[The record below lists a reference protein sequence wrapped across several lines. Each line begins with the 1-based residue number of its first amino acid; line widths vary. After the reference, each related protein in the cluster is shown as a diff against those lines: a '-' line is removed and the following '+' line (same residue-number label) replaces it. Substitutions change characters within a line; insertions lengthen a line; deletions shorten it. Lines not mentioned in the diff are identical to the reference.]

1 MNTTYIFKTAQGLR
15 VASIT
20 TLAVL
25 LSACGGG
32 ETAKSQ
38 AAQGN
43 ATVEPTVSAQAVHP
57 SVKYPDHHEFEAA
70 LDVPFVSNEASG
82 ARTLSV
88 LLDYPGAPDG
98 QLLAYQVELL
108 NPAGTVVQEW
118 SGLQSYAGKPQSV
131 RLAWAGRSGDQSKLA
146 DGIYTVR
153 MTALSADAEQ
163 APKVESSKAKV
174 AALLA
179 GYSGDHAPVTQSW
192 PLSLGK
198 TPRVAM
204 PTFKALAIASNVE
217 TDKRRAQAATPATGS
232 WPYTIYYGTFHGQTN
247 DSDGGGAI
255 ATCSS
260 SLPAQSGE
268 FGPDAAFP
276 YAKNAG
282 LDFLANTDHNH
293 YFDGST
299 GTNTSASSSVAK
311 ARYQNGL
318 TIAANYTAAT
328 PGFLALYGMEWGVI
342 SNGGHLNIF
351 NSNELFSWEYN
362 GSGEL
367 FGDRYTSK
375 TDYAALYTTMRTQ
388 GLVGQFN
395 HPDSTGQF
403 VVNGVDLGY
412 TADGDEV
419 MVMAEI
425 MNTSAFSSNTTETET
440 SRSLY
445 EGSYKKLLERGFH
458 VAPATNQDNHCAN
471 WGLSYTNRTAVLIPN
486 GTALTKASMVEALR
500 ARRVFATMDKNS
512 QVVLSAN
519 GHIMGERFDN
529 IGPLNLNVGYANPN
543 GRTVALTEI
552 YEGVP
557 GRNGTVSLLSNS
569 PAVSITPSMGKHFY
583 YAKLTQDDGKVLWSA
598 PLWVNQ
604 TVDGADQTPPTVSAS
619 VTGNTGTITLNATAS
634 DNVGVT
640 KVELWLDGGLKTTL
654 TSAPYKLDVD
664 SSLLANG
671 THSLVAKAF
680 DAAGNSTTS
689 SPVSFEVSN
698 VSAGMTESESNN
710 TIAKANAVGKRA
722 TVNGFIGTTSDKDY
736 FSVSLAANQ
745 RIRVDMV
752 GPSGTDYDLYLVTS
766 SGAGLARSES
776 STSSE
781 SMTYTNTA
789 TARTVYIKVQSYAGS
804 STTMGYTLTISYP

>member
-1 MNTTYIFKTAQGLR
+1 MTSSGLR
-15 VASIT
+15 LASLT
-20 TLAVL
+20 TLALL

-32 ETAKSQ
+32 ESAKSQ
-38 AAQGN
+38 SQASAA
-43 ATVEPTVSAQAVHP
+43 AEPRVTAQAVHP

-70 LDVPFVSNEASG
+70 LDVPFASSDSKG

-88 LLDYPGAPDG
+88 LLDYPGAPIG
-98 QLLAYQVELL
+98 QLLAYRVELL
-108 NPAGTVVQEW
+108 SPSGQAVQRW
-118 SGLQSYAGKPQSV
+118 SGVENYAGKPQAV
-131 RLAWAGRSGDQSKLA
+131 RLAWAGRSGDQAKLT
-146 DGIYTVR
+146 DGVYTVR
-153 MTALSADAEQ
+153 MVALSADADQ
-163 APKVESSKAKV
+163 APKADGGD
-174 AALLA
+174 AQFDALLA
-179 GYSGDHAPVTQSW
+179 GHSGDHAPVTQSW
-192 PLSLGK
+192 PLALGK

-204 PTFKALAIASNVE
+204 PTFKALAVGANVDG
-217 TDKRRAQAATPATGS
+217 DKRKALAATATTGS

-260 SLPAQSGE
+260 SQPAQSGQ

-293 YFDGST
+293 YFDGSS
-299 GTNTSASSSVAK
+299 GTNLSGSVAAAK
-311 ARYQNGL
+311 SRYQAGL
-318 TIAANYTAAT
+318 TVASNYTTAN

-342 SNGGHLNIF
+342 NNGGHLNIF

-362 GSGEL
+362 SSGEL
-367 FGDRYTSK
+367 FGDRFTSK
-375 TDYAALYTTMRTQ
+375 TDYGALYTTMRSL

-395 HPDSTGQF
+395 HPDDTGQF
-403 VVNGVDLGY
+403 AVNGVDLGY

-425 MNTSAFSSNTTETET
+425 MNTSAFSNNTTETET
-440 SRSLY
+440 SRSSY
-445 EGSYKKLLERGFH
+445 EFTYKKLLERGFH

-471 WGLSYTNRTAVLIPN
+471 WGASYTNRTAVLIPN
-486 GTALTKASMVEALR
+486 GTALSKASMVEALR

-529 IGPLNLNVGYANPN
+529 IGALNLNVGFANPN

-557 GRNGTVSLLSNS
+557 GRNGTVTVLSNS
-569 PAVSITPSMGKHFY
+569 PALSITPSLGQHFY

-604 TVDGADQTPPTVSAS
+604 TVDNADTTPPTVSAG
-619 VTGNTGTITLNATAS
+619 VTGTSGTISLTATAS

-640 KVELWLDGGLKTTL
+640 KVELWLDGGLKATL
-654 TSAPYKLDVD
+654 TSAPYKLDVN
-664 SSLLANG
+664 SALLANG

-680 DAAGNSTTS
+680 DAAGNSAAS
-689 SPVSFEVSN
+689 SPLSFEVSN
-698 VSAGMTESESNN
+698 AGSVMNELESNN
-710 TIAKANAVGKRA
+710 TVATANAVGKR
-722 TVNGFIGTTSDKDY
+722 TTINGFIASATDKDF
-736 FSVSLAANQ
+736 FSVALAANQ
-745 RIRVDMV
+745 RIRVDMS
-752 GPSGTDYDLYLVTS
+752 GPTGIDYDLYLVTS
-766 SGAGLARSES
+766 TGAGLARSES
-776 STSSE
+776 ATSSE
-781 SMTYTNTA
+781 SMTYTNGA
-789 TARTVYIKVQSYAGS
+789 TARTVYIKVQSYSGS
-804 STTMGYTLTISYP
+804 STTKGYTLTVSYP